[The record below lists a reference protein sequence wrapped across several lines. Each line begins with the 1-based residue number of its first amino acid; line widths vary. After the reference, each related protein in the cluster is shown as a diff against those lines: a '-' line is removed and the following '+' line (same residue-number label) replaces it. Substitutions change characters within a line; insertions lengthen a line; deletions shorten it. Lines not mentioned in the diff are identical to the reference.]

1 MTQLWERIAP
11 FPDGGRSYTRNLLID
26 ELCAA
31 EDRGEGWLTH
41 TRRGGVAVAPSRDAA
56 RTWFTHLHFKDLP
69 ALVNGPNGATGEDF
83 LGYSHGPALYST
95 IQRGLAQLIA
105 EQAVRA
111 VDGARF
117 EQQRDVRRSLIAAFN
132 GP

>member
-1 MTQLWERIAP
+1 MPVALPLW
-11 FPDGGRSYTRNLLID
+11 
-26 ELCAA
+26 
-31 EDRGEGWLTH
+31 
-41 TRRGGVAVAPSRDAA
+41 VA
-56 RTWFTHLHFKDLP
+56 
-69 ALVNGPNGATGEDF
+69 GF
-83 LGYSHGPALYST
+83 LGYFHGPALHST